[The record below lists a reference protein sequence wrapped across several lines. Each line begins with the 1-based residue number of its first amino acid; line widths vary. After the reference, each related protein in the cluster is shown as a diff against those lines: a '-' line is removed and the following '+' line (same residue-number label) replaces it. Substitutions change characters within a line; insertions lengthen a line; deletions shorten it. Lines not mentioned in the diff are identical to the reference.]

1 MCRTRSVDLW
11 RIRFLFGTG
20 PEAEPK
26 QSPCLH
32 PSGVRSQ
39 KAGFRRLQ
47 HITLH
52 VVQLASLN
60 AKPPVMSEI
69 NPLDV
74 LAIKNIVSRYCQ
86 ALDLKDFDLLG
97 KVFTSDVDA
106 NYPFNN
112 NLKSLEEL
120 KEAIKNR

>member
-1 MCRTRSVDLW
+1 
-11 RIRFLFGTG
+11 
-20 PEAEPK
+20 
-26 QSPCLH
+26 
-32 PSGVRSQ
+32 
-39 KAGFRRLQ
+39 
-47 HITLH
+47 
-52 VVQLASLN
+52 LN
-60 AKPPVMSEI
+60 AKPLVMSEI

-74 LAIKNIVSRYCQ
+74 LAIKNVVSRYCQ

-112 NLKSLEEL
+112 NLKSLNEL